1 MSNFDLQYT
10 TGPDTF
16 GSSLVGYMRTTYDD
30 IVKVLGEPHHVSDG
44 SDKVTAEWD
53 IRFVDGPLVTIYD
66 YREYKTPKDSY
77 EWHIGGIS
85 KNALVYIAELFES
98 SGIPVTTRSW
108 RD

>member
-1 MSNFDLQYT
+1 MLNLDLQYT

-16 GSSLVGYMRTTYDD
+16 GSSLVGYMRTTYAD

-66 YREYKTPKDSY
+66 YKEKETPRDSY

-98 SGIPVTTRSW
+98 AGITVTTRSW